1 MSKFKENKSHQ
12 KSTKNIFRDLLPGAK
27 KNFINGVF
35 LIDGNHTFLH
45 CLEKNQK
52 RISELKEQ
60 VETMSK
66 EERVEKF
73 KTNFLKHIRSRKNQS
88 EKDLESA
95 QKQMEKFA
103 DILYKD
109 KDSDVERIEMLQRYQ
124 GEDIGPYFSE
134 DLFTFQQEFK
144 NIYIESIGLDPEDTD
159 LYYDSFIFDAD
170 LPPIQKIICRASDRK
185 DIALKNNNIHE
196 VKLIEDNIQDLKN
209 GLIDFYKE
217 GLYIKAPYTSKK
229 SYLDFLELDALIGD
243 RTEVILGTK
252 YVNWK
257 NSKTAMVEKGVD
269 TNLVIKGV
277 EYANDPDTEF
287 ICLISS
293 DTDFVPLIEYIQF
306 KNKKVYLLSLNN
318 IKNVTLK
325 KAVGGESNFFN
336 LDHKLFELA
345 KLDGHYDYHVFE
357 AKSNRLWAEEFYEE
371 EKKGKK

>member
-1 MSKFKENKSHQ
+1 MSKFKEKKFGS
-12 KSTKNIFRDLLPGAK
+12 KNFRDLLPRAK

-52 RISELKEQ
+52 RISELKE
-60 VETMSK
+60 K
-66 EERVEKF
+66 VEKNS
-73 KTNFLKHIRSRKNQS
+73 KKERNQELKNNILKRNLKIEDKEYMINMLCG
-88 EKDLESA
+88 KDRD
-95 QKQMEKFA
+95 M
-103 DILYKD
+103 
-109 KDSDVERIEMLQRYQ
+109 DVEEIKRREKYL
-124 GEDIGPYFSE
+124 GEDTGIFFSE

-144 NIYIESIGLDPEDTD
+144 NIFIESIGLNSEDTD
-159 LYYDSFIFDAD
+159 LNIDSFVFDAN
-170 LPPIQKIICRASDRK
+170 LPPIQKIICFASTAK
-185 DIALKNNNIHE
+185 DKALKNNNIHE
-196 VKLIEDNIQDLKN
+196 VKLIEENIQDLKN

-217 GLYIKAPYTSKK
+217 GLYIKAPYSSKK

-252 YVNWK
+252 YVNWR

-277 EYANDPDTEF
+277 EYANDPDTKF

-293 DTDFVPLIEYIQF
+293 DTDFVPLIDYIKF

-325 KAVGGESNFFN
+325 KAVGESNFFN
-336 LDHKLFELA
+336 LDHKLFEMA
-345 KLDGHYDYHVFE
+345 KFDGHYHEQVY
-357 AKSNRLWAEEFYEE
+357 AATSQRLMAEEFYVEEFYVEE
-371 EKKGKK
+371 EKGKK